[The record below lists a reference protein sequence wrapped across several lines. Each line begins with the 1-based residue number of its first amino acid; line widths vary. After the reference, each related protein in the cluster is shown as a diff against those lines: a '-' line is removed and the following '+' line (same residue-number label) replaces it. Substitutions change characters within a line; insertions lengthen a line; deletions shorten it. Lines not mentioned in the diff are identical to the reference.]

1 MFETAELGRTLASEE
16 YKKIVPELR
25 QELLEVQRQLLNNGS
40 FQVILIFAGVDGA
53 GKSEIVNLLNSWMD
67 PRWLVTHAYGPPS
80 DEESERPEYW
90 RYWRDLPPKGQIG
103 LLLST
108 WYSRPILD
116 YVYGEHNLANFD
128 KRLDRITGMEKG
140 LADNG
145 ALILKFWLHLDK
157 ASQQQRFQSLEQD
170 PLNAWRVTEEDWKHW
185 ELYDGF
191 MGAAE
196 HCIRKTST
204 GEAPWHI
211 VEGGDLKYSAVTV
224 ARTLCDSIRLQ
235 LERIKHEAELA
246 AVAKSRLQPQPQDS
260 ETATDQDRGREVVR
274 PSVPTVLSN
283 LDNDLRLSKEEY
295 QQQLSTLQG
304 EINQLQHQAHES
316 NISTLLVFEGA
327 DAAGKGG
334 AIRRV
339 ISALDAKHYKVVP
352 IAAPTDEER
361 AQPYLWRFWR
371 HLPRAGRLTIF
382 DRSWY
387 GRVLVERVE
396 GFATE
401 QEWRRAY
408 REINDFEEQ
417 LAEHDILVIK
427 YWLHITPEEQL
438 DRFDARAATPYKQW
452 KLTEEDWRNREKWA
466 DYELAVNDMVERT
479 STSLAPWTL
488 VEANDKR
495 FARVKVLQTLRDR
508 LQQKLSKTI
517 HSDP

>member
-1 MFETAELGRTLASEE
+1 MFETAELGRALASEE
-16 YKKIVPELR
+16 YKKVVPELR
-25 QELLEVQRQLLNNGS
+25 QELLEVQRQLLDNGS

-116 YVYGEHNLANFD
+116 YVYGEHNLAKFD

-157 ASQQQRFQSLEQD
+157 ESQQTRFKKLEQD
-170 PLNAWRVTEEDWKHW
+170 PLNAWRVTDEDWKHW

-191 MGAAE
+191 MQAAE
-196 HCIRKTST
+196 HTIRKTST
-204 GEAPWHI
+204 GEATWHI
-211 VEGGDLKYSAVTV
+211 VEGGDLRYSSVTV
-224 ARTLCDSIRLQ
+224 AKTLCDSIRNRIEQLQ
-235 LERIKHEAELA
+235 RQVKQGDTQIA
-246 AVAKSRLQPQPQDS
+246 SNPD
-260 ETATDQDRGREVVR
+260 TASDDDIAFDRQRCREVVR
-274 PSVPTVLSN
+274 PEVATVLSALN
-283 LDNDLRLSKEEY
+283 NQLKLSKADY
-295 QQQLSTLQG
+295 NQQLSSLQG
-304 EINQLQHQAHES
+304 EVNQLQHQAHER

-352 IAAPTDEER
+352 VAAPTDEER
-361 AQPYLWRFWR
+361 AQHYLWRFWR
-371 HLPRAGRLTIF
+371 HLPRAGRLTLF

-396 GFATE
+396 GFASE

-438 DRFDARAATPYKQW
+438 ARFDARAETPYKQW
-452 KLTEEDWRNREKWA
+452 KLTDEDWRNRNKWA
-466 DYELAVNDMVERT
+466 DYELAVHDMVERT

-495 FARVKVLQTLRDR
+495 YARIKVLKTLQDR
-508 LQQKLSKTI
+508 LQQKLTTGS
-517 HSDP
+517 

>member
-1 MFETAELGRTLASEE
+1 M
-16 YKKIVPELR
+16 
-25 QELLEVQRQLLNNGS
+25 
-40 FQVILIFAGVDGA
+40 
-53 GKSEIVNLLNSWMD
+53 
-67 PRWLVTHAYGPPS
+67 
-80 DEESERPEYW
+80 
-90 RYWRDLPPKGQIG
+90 
-103 LLLST
+103 LLST

-128 KRLDRITGMEKG
+128 KRLDRIIGMEKG

-157 ASQQQRFQSLEQD
+157 QSQQKRFKKLEQD
-170 PLNAWRVTEEDWKHW
+170 PLNSWRVTEEDWKHW

-191 MGAAE
+191 MKAAE
-196 HCIRKTST
+196 HTIRKTST

-211 VEGGDLKYSAVTV
+211 IEGGDLKYSSVSV
-224 ARTLCDSIRLQ
+224 AKKLCDSIRNQ
-235 LERIKHEAELA
+235 IEWVKREAELVA
-246 AVAKSRLQPQPQDS
+246 AAKSIESAVSS
-260 ETATDQDRGREVVR
+260 EDTELDKERCREVVR
-274 PSVPTVLSN
+274 PSVPTVLST
-283 LDNDLRLSKEEY
+283 LDNNLKLSKDDY
-295 QQQLSTLQG
+295 NQRLSTLQG
-304 EINQLQHQAHES
+304 EINQLQHQAHER

-361 AQPYLWRFWR
+361 AQHYLWRFWR

-396 GFATE
+396 GFASE
-401 QEWRRAY
+401 QDWRRAY

-417 LAEHDILVIK
+417 LAEHDILVVK

-438 DRFDARAATPYKQW
+438 ARFDARAETPYKQW
-452 KLTEEDWRNREKWA
+452 KLTDEDWRNRGKWA
-466 DYELAVNDMVERT
+466 DYEMAVNDMVERT

-495 FARVKVLQTLRDR
+495 YARIKVLQTLRDR
-508 LQQKLSKTI
+508 LQQKLA
-517 HSDP
+517 PGG